1 MASLTNQKISN
12 SYLGLLN
19 TTSNGVLTASL
30 AQITDGNGNG
40 SPIYLST
47 AALNLYNKYTF
58 PDAVPANGTFLKAT
72 NGSGTLEWVAE
83 SGGDVTKTGT
93 IALNTIAVWNDNAD
107 QLRSDTTMSINAS
120 HNISLLQTNSNGD
133 DLNSY
138 NIGGGNIANVT
149 GSRNVGFGK
158 QNLNAVLAG
167 SDNTAMGDG
176 SLEKVTSGNSNT
188 GFGSDALG
196 NSTSGDFNTAVGSGA
211 LNDVLTGEDN
221 TAVGYNAGG
230 TVSTGS
236 DNTYIGKSAGLLD
249 TGSNNIYIGEGS
261 GSSVASGNN
270 NVILGSNTGNTIS
283 ATSNNIIISDGSGN
297 NRIQVNS
304 SGNVGIGVAPSAW
317 RDSVAVNSV
326 IQGADNY
333 AILNRNDSGT
343 KTNYFAQNFYYNTSD
358 VGARIDASKWSLFY
372 SQNQEDGSHGF
383 YTSSDNSSATPSM
396 QSKLT
401 ISSGGAATF
410 STTGNNG
417 IINIGGS
424 TYYSQLETDAVLGG
438 LKIKSVWGGANSGI
452 IQFINGTSENV
463 RMHIAD
469 NGNVLVG
476 LANPATNV
484 GKFEVETAS
493 AIAYTPT
500 ANITGTNLRLATG
513 GTAATNV
520 TTGVSMGIGGNAEA
534 YIGAVQNSSGY
545 ADIVFQSYNGSYSE
559 KMRLSSSGYLIQN
572 ASSDTSTYFQIQN
585 QGTTLGYLGNDS
597 SLANAPTT
605 ATQLVL
611 RSENDMA
618 FTTGG
623 GTRRLTISS
632 GGLATFQNGIQFG
645 TGTTLD
651 KYEEGGTWTVS
662 IISGGTIGTTANSR
676 YTIIGNICYFSFYCY
691 SISITSNSSELRI
704 SLPVAGDTTAAD
716 YTSANIAYSGSFNT
730 STYLPIIND
739 GTGSGTYIYFHKN
752 NGSSSTIANSDAT
765 SLTELIISGWYYV

>member
-1 MASLTNQKISN
+1 
-12 SYLGLLN
+12 
-19 TTSNGVLTASL
+19 
-30 AQITDGNGNG
+30 
-40 SPIYLST
+40 
-47 AALNLYNKYTF
+47 
-58 PDAVPANGTFLKAT
+58 
-72 NGSGTLEWVAE
+72 
-83 SGGDVTKTGT
+83 
-93 IALNTIAVWNDNAD
+93 
-107 QLRSDTTMSINAS
+107 
-120 HNISLLQTNSNGD
+120 
-133 DLNSY
+133 
-138 NIGGGNIANVT
+138 ANVT

-716 YTSANIAYSGSFNT
+716 YTSANIAY
-730 STYLPIIND
+730 
-739 GTGSGTYIYFHKN
+739 
-752 NGSSSTIANSDAT
+752 
-765 SLTELIISGWYYV
+765 